1 MSYKFP
7 AVSFQKQLVGVHV
20 KYPPGST
27 VGTLGAQLVA
37 LCKAEKC

>member
-1 MSYKFP
+1 MNYKFT

-20 KYPPGST
+20 KSPPGST

-37 LCKAEKC
+37 LCKVEKC